1 MSTSAELN
9 KFLFAALERLDV
21 ENMTPEQIEAEATRA
36 EAIVQ
41 VADRITENTKVTL
54 AAAKLYAEHG
64 DKILKYLPQIGK
76 ATE

>member
-41 VADRITENTKVTL
+41 VADRITENTKATL
-54 AAAKLYAEHG
+54 ATAKLYAEHG
-64 DKILKYLPQIGK
+64 DKILKHLPQIGK